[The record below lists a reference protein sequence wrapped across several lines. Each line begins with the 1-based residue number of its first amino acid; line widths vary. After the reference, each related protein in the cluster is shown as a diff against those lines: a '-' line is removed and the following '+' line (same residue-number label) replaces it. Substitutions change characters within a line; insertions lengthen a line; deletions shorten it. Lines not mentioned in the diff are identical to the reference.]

1 MKKLIVIPSFIIA
14 VTLLCTFSSCM
25 NNCIKGSGN
34 QNTENRKFGD
44 FSRIEIQGA
53 YTVNLKQDSSMG
65 VSITGDDNLL
75 KYIKT
80 GVSGGKL
87 HIYAKKNFC
96 AKSAIV
102 VNIGIGKLES
112 LSADGAVELKSD
124 GKLNVEDLKLS
135 LSGANKIT
143 LDVNATNLSADGS
156 GANELFLTGQ
166 AAAAKVEYTGS
177 GKLHAFDFVVGDYN
191 LKTTGASDCEINVL
205 KTLQVHA
212 MGAAEVKYKGNP
224 ENIQKEKSGALKLTK
239 VD

>member
-1 MKKLIVIPSFIIA
+1 MAFA
-14 VTLLCTFSSCM
+14 LLCTFSSCM

-75 KYIKT
+75 KYIRT

-87 HIYAKKNFC
+87 HIYSKKNFC
-96 AKSAIV
+96 SKGAIV
-102 VNIGIGKLES
+102 INIGIGKLES
-112 LSADGAVELKSD
+112 LSADGAVELKAD
-124 GKLNVEDLKLS
+124 GKINTDDLKLS

-143 LDVNATNLSADGS
+143 LDVNATNFSAEGS
-156 GANELFLTGQ
+156 GANELFLSGQ

-191 LKTTGASDCEINVL
+191 LKTTGASHCEINVL
-205 KTLQVHA
+205 KTLQVHT

-224 ENIQKEKSGALKLTK
+224 ENIQNEKSGASKLTK